1 MFGIPLPWLIVGIL
15 VSLFGTYRGGYHF
28 GWSDRDKEMQVAI
41 AKKNEES
48 RKTEQKLTEQLN
60 QQDSKL
66 KEANDAITQKQS
78 DLERAISSGRVRLN
92 AQSCVQA
99 ATSAA
104 SATRDSQEA
113 GSKSNGQANPSIDEQ
128 ERATLAAIA
137 EIIAQGDRNTAQ
149 LNACIDAY
157 QKIRETINGSNR

>member
-1 MFGIPLPWLIVGIL
+1 MINPWMIIGAICVVL
-15 VSLFGTYRGGYHF
+15 GTYKYGTHTGYKE
-28 GWSDRDKEMQVAI
+28 RDAEMQAEI
-41 AKKNEES
+41 ARLNEES
-48 RKTEQKLTEQLN
+48 RAKEQKLAQDLN
-60 QQDSKL
+60 KTSSQL
-66 KEANDAITQKQS
+66 KEANDVVTQKQNS
-78 DLERAISSGRVRLN
+78 LDAAIRAGRVRLN
-92 AQSCVQA
+92 SSSCVQA

-157 QKIRETINGSNR
+157 QKIRETINGG